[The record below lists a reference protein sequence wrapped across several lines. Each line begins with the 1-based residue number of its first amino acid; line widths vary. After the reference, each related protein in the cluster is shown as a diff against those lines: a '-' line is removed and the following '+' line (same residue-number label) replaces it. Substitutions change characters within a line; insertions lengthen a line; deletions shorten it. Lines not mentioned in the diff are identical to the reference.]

1 MSAPQLSVVAA
12 VQERP
17 GERALRLMAEARGAA
32 REQIDALERAI
43 AEVMSL
49 SMEIAEGG
57 EAYPPGARDLCRRL
71 TEDVAF
77 RAQTLEAIMRSS
89 QDVR

>member
-1 MSAPQLSVVAA
+1 MSAPQFSVVAA

-17 GERALRLMAEARGAA
+17 GERALRLMAEARNAA
-32 REQIDALERAI
+32 REQIDVLERAI
-43 AEVMSL
+43 ADVMSL

-57 EAYPPGARDLCRRL
+57 EAYPAGVRDVCRRL
-71 TEDVAF
+71 SDEVAF

-89 QDVR
+89 QESR